1 MYPTTIEVAQH
12 HMCTV
17 VVLYRVVL
25 PAVVFFPFLD
35 TVRWRYEDNR
45 EQCIPGTSLKG
56 IDQDCYWHGHEPR
69 KIVRNHQESEK
80 APSSKI
86 SNFWGRAIRLC

>member
-1 MYPTTIEVAQH
+1 MYPTTIEVADH
-12 HMCTV
+12 HMCV
-17 VVLYRVVL
+17 VNLFGVSCVVL

-45 EQCIPGTSLKG
+45 KQCILRPSL
-56 IDQDCYWHGHEPR
+56 IRSDQDSNWHGHEPR
-69 KIVRNHQESEK
+69 KFVRNHQGSEK

-86 SNFWGRAIRLC
+86 SKFWGRAI